1 MFDSTLSSLPTRMI
15 SAGSAIAVLVLYY
28 ILQRWFLE
36 YEIKGTHRWIGPKG
50 ASIAV
55 REFFITPEL
64 FTWSGW
70 LAGFLLGRAVLADYP
85 FGLEFVPAE
94 EFVVKAQ
101 LVGAAVAG
109 FMSLK
114 VGYFFLCWRIRAALY
129 RNGLNW
135 DQRMG
140 KLWFARI
147 VVTVTILLQGVCIWV
162 FLKTLLFGVAWMSW
176 L

>member
-1 MFDSTLSSLPTRMI
+1 MLDVSLSSLSTRLV

-50 ASIAV
+50 ASIEV

-70 LAGFLLGRAVLADYP
+70 LAGFLFARATLADYP
-85 FGLEFVPAE
+85 FGLVVVPAE
-94 EFVVKAQ
+94 EFVIKAQ

-114 VGYFFLCWRIRAALY
+114 VGYFFLRWRIRATLY

-135 DQRMG
+135 DQRL
-140 KLWFARI
+140 KRLWFSRI
-147 VVTVTILLQGVCIWV
+147 VVTVTILLQGACIWV
-162 FLKTLLFGVAWMSW
+162 CAKTLLFGIPWLSW